1 MRKFFFLHKFAL
13 LTIGMGIIALLI
25 FWIPSF
31 FAAEYYNVLIVFSEK
46 EVNITPT
53 PDALQKALL
62 SKLTDVSA
70 TFKNG
75 GDSPCLIEVK
85 SASLTR
91 SFSLEKNA
99 EYGLLL
105 PKNEN
110 IAITFCGVKKEI
122 RID

>member
-1 MRKFFFLHKFAL
+1 MKVQKNSLL
-13 LTIGMGIIALLI
+13 VLTIVSLGIIALLI

-31 FAAEYYNVLIVFSEK
+31 FAAEYYNVSIVFSEK

-53 PDALQKALL
+53 PDALRTASI
-62 SKLTDVSA
+62 SKWTDVSA
-70 TFKNG
+70 TFKNNSG
-75 GDSPCLIEVK
+75 SSCIVEVQA
-85 SASLTR
+85 ASITKN
-91 SFSLEKNA
+91 FSLEKNA

-105 PKNEN
+105 PKKEN